1 MSNQPAP
8 AASSFRTITLTA
20 THPTDPHPSSEDSE
34 AGILRLRPTAAAFSS
49 RSPDSSRR
57 RVVWTE
63 NTVDNEGLGRKKS
76 KICCIYH
83 KPKAFGESSDESSSS
98 SSSDGTDSSSGS
110 ESESSADGPDLSQGL
125 KEKLKQKQ
133 NSGCENG
140 AHENGP
146 HHHHHHH
153 HHGKHRKPKGTK
165 TRSGGTQTITVTEK
179 GDDKEVERSDDDDDE
194 EDAGRFRPNAYERGP
209 K

>member
-1 MSNQPAP
+1 M
-8 AASSFRTITLTA
+8 
-20 THPTDPHPSSEDSE
+20 
-34 AGILRLRPTAAAFSS
+34 
-49 RSPDSSRR
+49 
-57 RVVWTE
+57 WTE

-76 KICCIYH
+76 KSKHHPLPFGLPGLFVDLCFADICVIRGGIVCCIYH

-110 ESESSADGPDLSQGL
+110 ESESSADAPDLSQAL

-140 AHENGP
+140 GHENGP
-146 HHHHHHH
+146 HH

-165 TRSGGTQTITVTEK
+165 MRSGGTQTITVTEK
-179 GDDKEVERSDDDDDE
+179 GDDKEVERSDHDDDDE
-194 EDAGRFRPNAYERGP
+194 EDAARFRPNAYERGP